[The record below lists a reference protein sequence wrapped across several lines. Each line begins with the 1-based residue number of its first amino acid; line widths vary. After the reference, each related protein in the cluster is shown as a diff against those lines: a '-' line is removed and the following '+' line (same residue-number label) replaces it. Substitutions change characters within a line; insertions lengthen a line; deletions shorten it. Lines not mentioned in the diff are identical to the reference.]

1 MYNKQS
7 IHSKAFEQWTTFKSQ
22 SSSSVHIWLVYV
34 LLSSSTVSSIGLEL
48 NCSTAIN
55 QKPYKIEFQEFINT

>member
-7 IHSKAFEQWTTFKSQ
+7 VHSKAFEQWTTFKSQ
-22 SSSSVHIWLVYV
+22 SSSSVRIWLVYV